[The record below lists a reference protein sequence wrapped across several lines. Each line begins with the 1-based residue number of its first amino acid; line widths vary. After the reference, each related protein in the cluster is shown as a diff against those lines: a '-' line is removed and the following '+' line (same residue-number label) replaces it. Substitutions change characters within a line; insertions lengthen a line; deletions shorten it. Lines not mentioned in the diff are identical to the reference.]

1 VPTTAASE
9 EKPKSAHEAAA
20 AKAPRDGQHDF
31 DFNIG
36 TWKVHVSR
44 LRRPLSGST
53 DWLEYDGVANVRELW
68 EGRANLLELAVQGQA
83 GRIEGAGLRLYNPES
98 RQWSLNWASPGAG
111 VMTQPM
117 IGEFKDGRGEFFS
130 HELFEGRGILVR
142 NSFFDISAASAR
154 FEQAFS
160 NDGGRTWEA
169 NWIMTFT
176 R

>member
-1 VPTTAASE
+1 LPATVVCE
-9 EKPKSAHEAAA
+9 ERPKTAHEAAA
-20 AKAPRDGQHDF
+20 TKEPRDGQHDF

-36 TWKVHVSR
+36 AWKVHVSR
-44 LRRPLSGST
+44 LQRPLSGAK
-53 DWLEYDGVANVRELW
+53 DWLEYDGVASVRALW
-68 EGRANLLELAVQGQA
+68 EGRANLLELTVQGPA
-83 GRIEGAGLRLYNPES
+83 GRIEGVGLRLYNPDS
-98 RQWSLNWASPGAG
+98 GQWSLNWTSPGTG

-130 HELFEGRGILVR
+130 HESFEGKGILVR
-142 NSFFDISAASAR
+142 NSFFDITAAGTR

-169 NWIMTFT
+169 NWIITFT